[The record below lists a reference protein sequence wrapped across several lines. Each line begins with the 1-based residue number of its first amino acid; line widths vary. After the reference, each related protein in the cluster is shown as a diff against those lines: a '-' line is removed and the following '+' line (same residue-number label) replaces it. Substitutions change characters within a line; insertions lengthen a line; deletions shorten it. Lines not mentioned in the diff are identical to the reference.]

1 MKVIVDADAC
11 PVKDVVIKEC
21 GKRGIKVILV
31 SSLSHFSTKDV
42 STHVE
47 EVYVDAG
54 PDAADYKVVQLAS
67 AGDFSVTQDYG
78 LAALLLAKNVR
89 VFHHMGYEY
98 DKGNIDHM
106 LATRHMS
113 SVIRKGGGRT
123 KGPKAFTDD
132 DRMTFRK
139 IFSKALD
146 ETKK

>member
-1 MKVIVDADAC
+1 MLMQDQMLQIIRSSNSQVL
-11 PVKDVVIKEC
+11 
-21 GKRGIKVILV
+21 GIFRDSGLR
-31 SSLSHFSTKDV
+31 LSCFII
-42 STHVE
+42 
-47 EVYVDAG
+47 G
-54 PDAADYKVVQLAS
+54 
-67 AGDFSVTQDYG
+67 
-78 LAALLLAKNVR
+78 KNVR

-139 IFSKALD
+139 IFQKL
-146 ETKK
+146 